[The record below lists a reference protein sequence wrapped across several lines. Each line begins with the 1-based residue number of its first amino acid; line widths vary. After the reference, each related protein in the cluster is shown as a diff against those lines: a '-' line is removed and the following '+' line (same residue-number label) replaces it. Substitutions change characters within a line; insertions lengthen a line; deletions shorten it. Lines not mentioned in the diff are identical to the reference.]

1 MIRPLCGKINRPRP
15 HTGSAP
21 IAHRNCKAKWHCAYA
36 KQYHVCIA
44 SAFLLGLKSSPGTE
58 TPAHSVG
65 GSHGEARAAQGAE
78 RQDRKQERQQK
89 RKKPPRASQNCRRS
103 PSTTDTRE
111 ILAHAAK
118 EARRDDYFIVD
129 VDAHVTETAFWSEVI
144 DRMESDVYKQ
154 MARAFKDRGGSP
166 PGLLNA
172 TPGML
177 YQDVFG
183 RIPHQQR
190 LGEDVP
196 GGRTHAQVTLVQRAM
211 DSMGIDYMV
220 VFPTPML
227 VLGMHPQVEIEVVI
241 GNAFNKWLTE
251 EILPQDPRIKAM
263 LYLPFNHPEAC
274 VKAVEMYADNPG
286 VIGFSVTS
294 TRFRAV
300 NHDSYM
306 PLYSAIQA
314 TGKPLAFHSGF
325 HWGDQS
331 MQQCNRF
338 ISMHAISF
346 VYYNLIHL
354 TNWIING
361 LPERFPKL
369 KVMWIES
376 GLAWVPFLMQR
387 LDSEYMMRS
396 SEAPLLKRRPS
407 EYIARHV
414 FHQPAA
420 RTFQPRSSP
429 RRPSRRS
436 TPRPSCCSPRTGR
449 IGISTCRARSPRC
462 RSSTSRPSATFW
474 ASTRRG
480 CSISK
485 CPSTSSAKAKQ
496 APARFACRSRPDTH
510 GQMP

>member
-1 MIRPLCGKINRPRP
+1 
-15 HTGSAP
+15 
-21 IAHRNCKAKWHCAYA
+21 
-36 KQYHVCIA
+36 
-44 SAFLLGLKSSPGTE
+44 
-58 TPAHSVG
+58 
-65 GSHGEARAAQGAE
+65 
-78 RQDRKQERQQK
+78 
-89 RKKPPRASQNCRRS
+89 
-103 PSTTDTRE
+103 
-111 ILAHAAK
+111 
-118 EARRDDYFIVD
+118 
-129 VDAHVTETAFWSEVI
+129 
-144 DRMESDVYKQ
+144 
-154 MARAFKDRGGSP
+154 MARAFKERGNA
-166 PGLLNA
+166 PGLLNS

-190 LGEDVP
+190 LGEAVA

-227 VLGMHPQVEIEVVI
+227 VLGMHPQVEMEVVI

-251 EILPQDPRIKAM
+251 VILPQDPRIKAM
-263 LYLPFNHPEAC
+263 LYVPFNDPEASL
-274 VKAVEMYADNPG
+274 KTVEAYANSPG
-286 VIGFSVTS
+286 VVGFSITS

-306 PLYSAIQA
+306 PFYSAVQA

-338 ISMHAISF
+338 ISMHSISF
-346 VYYNLIHL
+346 VYYNIIHL

-369 KVMWIES
+369 DVIWIES

-407 EYIARHV
+407 EYISDMY
-414 FHQPAA
+414 FTSQPLERSNMKVTEATFDAVKAETQLLFASDWPHWDFDLPNSITTLPFLSEQAKRNILGLNAA
-420 RTFQPRSSP
+420 RLFKLEVPKHKMGP
-429 RRPSRRS
+429 K
-436 TPRPSCCSPRTGR
+436 
-449 IGISTCRARSPRC
+449 
-462 RSSTSRPSATFW
+462 
-474 ASTRRG
+474 TR
-480 CSISK
+480 K
-485 CPSTSSAKAKQ
+485 
-496 APARFACRSRPDTH
+496 APADRVPVTA
-510 GQMP
+510 

>member
-1 MIRPLCGKINRPRP
+1 MLTKTPRNGKN
-15 HTGSAP
+15 GK
-21 IAHRNCKAKWHCAYA
+21 N
-36 KQYHVCIA
+36 
-44 SAFLLGLKSSPGTE
+44 G
-58 TPAHSVG
+58 
-65 GSHGEARAAQGAE
+65 
-78 RQDRKQERQQK
+78 
-89 RKKPPRASQNCRRS
+89 KKPPRIAEL
-103 PSTTDTRE
+103 PKIDTTTDTRD

-118 EARRDDYFIVD
+118 EARQDNYFIVD
-129 VDAHVTETAFWSEVI
+129 VDAHVTETAFWPDVI

-154 MARAFKDRGGSP
+154 MARAFKGRGP
-166 PGLLNA
+166 APGLLNS

-190 LGEDVP
+190 LGEAVP

-227 VLGMHPQVEIEVVI
+227 VLGMHPQVEMEVVI

-251 EILPQDPRIKAM
+251 EILPQEPRIKAM
-263 LYLPFNHPEAC
+263 LYLPFNHPEASL
-274 VKAVEMYADNPG
+274 KAVEMYADNPS

-346 VYYNLIHL
+346 VYYNIIHM
-354 TNWIING
+354 TNWIMNG

-376 GLAWVPFLMQR
+376 GLAWIPFLMQR

-407 EYIARHV
+407 EYMARDV
-414 FHQPAA
+414 LFEPAA
-420 RTFQPRSSP
+420 RALEPGADRGDLQGDEGRDATSVRLRLAALGF
-429 RRPSRRS
+429 RPAELDHHAAV
-436 TPRPSCCSPRTGR
+436 PQRTGQAQYSGLQCGAPVQSR
-449 IGISTCRARSPRC
+449 SAQAQDDRGQRAK
-462 RSSTSRPSATFW
+462 
-474 ASTRRG
+474 
-480 CSISK
+480 SK
-485 CPSTSSAKAKQ
+485 K
-496 APARFACRSRPDTH
+496 APAVREPVTA
-510 GQMP
+510 

>member
-1 MIRPLCGKINRPRP
+1 MRPRDQRRKPMLKKTPRNGHGKSAQRNNGRNGSKRRNGKTPAVSELPKIN
-15 HTGSAP
+15 
-21 IAHRNCKAKWHCAYA
+21 N
-36 KQYHVCIA
+36 
-44 SAFLLGLKSSPGTE
+44 L
-58 TPAHSVG
+58 
-65 GSHGEARAAQGAE
+65 
-78 RQDRKQERQQK
+78 
-89 RKKPPRASQNCRRS
+89 
-103 PSTTDTRE
+103 TDTRD

-118 EARRDDYFIVD
+118 DAKEHDYFIVD
-129 VDAHVTETAFWSEVI
+129 VDAHVTETAFWSEVV
-144 DRMESDVYKQ
+144 DRMDGDVYRQ
-154 MARAFKDRGGSP
+154 MARAFKERGGSP
-166 PGLLNA
+166 SGLLNA

-190 LGEDVP
+190 LGEAVP

-227 VLGMHPQVEIEVVI
+227 VLGMHPQIEMEVVI

-274 VKAVEMYADNPG
+274 VEAVERYADTPG
-286 VIGFSVTS
+286 VIGYSVTS
-294 TRFRAV
+294 TRYRAV

-306 PLYSAIQA
+306 PLYAAIQA

-338 ISMHAISF
+338 ISMHSISF
-346 VYYNLIHL
+346 VYFNMIHL

-369 KVMWIES
+369 KVLWIES
-376 GLAWVPFLMQR
+376 GLAWVPFMMQR

-396 SEAPLLKRRPS
+396 SEAPLLKRKPS
-407 EYIARHV
+407 EYIADMY
-414 FHQPAA
+414 FTSQPLERSNMDLTEATMKAIKAETQLLFASDWPHWDFDLPSSITSLPFLDERAKRNILGLNAA
-420 RTFQPRSSP
+420 RLFNLEVPKGKLV
-429 RRPSRRS
+429 RPDSR
-436 TPRPSCCSPRTGR
+436 
-449 IGISTCRARSPRC
+449 I
-462 RSSTSRPSATFW
+462 
-474 ASTRRG
+474 
-480 CSISK
+480 K
-485 CPSTSSAKAKQ
+485 K
-496 APARFACRSRPDTH
+496 APATREPVTA
-510 GQMP
+510 

>member
-1 MIRPLCGKINRPRP
+1 MLKKTPGNGNGKS
-15 HTGSAP
+15 GG
-21 IAHRNCKAKWHCAYA
+21 RN
-36 KQYHVCIA
+36 
-44 SAFLLGLKSSPGTE
+44 GNKSKNG
-58 TPAHSVG
+58 
-65 GSHGEARAAQGAE
+65 
-78 RQDRKQERQQK
+78 
-89 RKKPPRASQNCRRS
+89 KKPPAVSELPKINNL
-103 PSTTDTRE
+103 TDTRD

-118 EARRDDYFIVD
+118 DAKEHDYFIVD
-129 VDAHVTETAFWSEVI
+129 VDAHVTETAFWSEVV
-144 DRMESDVYKQ
+144 DRMESDVYQQ
-154 MARAFKDRGGSP
+154 MARAFKERGNAA
-166 PGLLNA
+166 GLLNA

-183 RIPHQQR
+183 RIPHQAR
-190 LGEDVP
+190 LGEAVP

-227 VLGMHPQVEIEVVI
+227 VLGMHPQIEMEVVI

-274 VKAVEMYADNPG
+274 VRAVEMYANTPG
-286 VIGFSVTS
+286 VIGYSVTS

-306 PLYSAIQA
+306 PLYAAIQA

-369 KVMWIES
+369 KVLWIES

-407 EYIARHV
+407 EYIADMY
-414 FHQPAA
+414 FTSQPLERSNLKLTEATFDAIKAETQLLFASDWPHWDFDLPASITSLPFLNEQAKRNILGLNAA
-420 RTFQPRSSP
+420 RLFNLEVPKYRLN
-429 RRPSRRS
+429 RPNLKKAPGSRVPV
-436 TPRPSCCSPRTGR
+436 T
-449 IGISTCRARSPRC
+449 A
-462 RSSTSRPSATFW
+462 
-474 ASTRRG
+474 
-480 CSISK
+480 
-485 CPSTSSAKAKQ
+485 
-496 APARFACRSRPDTH
+496 
-510 GQMP
+510 

>member
-1 MIRPLCGKINRPRP
+1 MEEADAEENAAPREK
-15 HTGSAP
+15 
-21 IAHRNCKAKWHCAYA
+21 REK
-36 KQYHVCIA
+36 
-44 SAFLLGLKSSPGTE
+44 
-58 TPAHSVG
+58 
-65 GSHGEARAAQGAE
+65 R
-78 RQDRKQERQQK
+78 QERQK
-89 RKKPPRASQNCRRS
+89 RTKAPRVSELPKITIQ
-103 PSTTDTRE
+103 TDTRE

-118 EARRDDYFIVD
+118 EARAEDYFIVD
-129 VDAHVTETAFWSEVI
+129 VDAHVTETAFWSEVV
-144 DRMESDVYKQ
+144 DRMDSDVYRQ
-154 MARAFKDRGGSP
+154 MARAFKDRGAA

-172 TPGML
+172 TPGFL
-177 YQDVFG
+177 HQDVFG

-190 LGEDVP
+190 LAEAVP

-227 VLGMHPQVEIEVVI
+227 VLGMHPQIEMEVVI
-241 GNAFNKWLTE
+241 GNAFNKWLAE
-251 EILPQDPRIKAM
+251 EILPQDQRIKAM
-263 LYLPFNHPEAC
+263 LYLPFNHPEESL
-274 VKAVEMYADNPG
+274 KAVERYADNPS

-338 ISMHAISF
+338 ISMHSISF
-346 VYYNLIHL
+346 VYYNIIHL

-369 KVMWIES
+369 KVLWIES

-396 SEAPLLKRRPS
+396 SEAPLLEAAAERVHPG
-407 EYIARHV
+407 HV

-420 RTFQPRSSP
+420 GTLEHGSDRSDLQSDQGGNPAAVRLRLAALGFRSAELDHDAAVP
-429 RRPSRRS
+429 RRTGQAQHSGLQRGA
-436 TPRPSCCSPRTGR
+436 SCS
-449 IGISTCRARSPRC
+449 SSRC
-462 RSSTSRPSATFW
+462 RSTS
-474 ASTRRG
+474 
-480 CSISK
+480 
-485 CPSTSSAKAKQ
+485 
-496 APARFACRSRPDTH
+496 
-510 GQMP
+510 

>member
-1 MIRPLCGKINRPRP
+1 MLTKTPRP
-15 HTGSAP
+15 ARNGGHGRNGKKAP
-21 IAHRNCKAKWHCAYA
+21 T
-36 KQYHVCIA
+36 V
-44 SAFLLGLKSSPGTE
+44 TE
-58 TPAHSVG
+58 LPKISNV
-65 GSHGEARAAQGAE
+65 
-78 RQDRKQERQQK
+78 
-89 RKKPPRASQNCRRS
+89 
-103 PSTTDTRE
+103 TDTRD

-118 EARRDDYFIVD
+118 EARASDYFIVD
-129 VDAHVTETAFWSEVI
+129 VDAHVTETAFWSEVV

-154 MARAFKDRGGSP
+154 MARAFKGRGP
-166 PGLLNA
+166 APGLLNS
-172 TPGML
+172 TPGLL

-190 LGEDVP
+190 LGEAVP

-227 VLGMHPQVEIEVVI
+227 VLGMHPQVEMEVVI

-251 EILPQDPRIKAM
+251 EILPQDRRIKAM
-263 LYLPFNHPEAC
+263 LYLPFNHPEASL
-274 VKAVEMYADNPG
+274 KAVETYADDPN

-306 PLYSAIQA
+306 PLYSAIQSS
-314 TGKPLAFHSGF
+314 GKPLAFHSGF

-346 VYYNLIHL
+346 VYYNIIHM
-354 TNWIING
+354 TNWIMNG

-369 KVMWIES
+369 KVVWIES
-376 GLAWVPFLMQR
+376 GLAWIPFLMQR

-407 EYIARHV
+407 EYMAEMYYSS
-414 FHQPAA
+414 QPLERSNLDLTEATFKAMHADTQLLFASDWPHWDFDLPNSITTLPFLNEQAKRNILGFNAA
-420 RTFQPRSSP
+420 RLFNLEVPKHKMLGTK
-429 RRPSRRS
+429 
-436 TPRPSCCSPRTGR
+436 
-449 IGISTCRARSPRC
+449 
-462 RSSTSRPSATFW
+462 
-474 ASTRRG
+474 
-480 CSISK
+480 SK
-485 CPSTSSAKAKQ
+485 K
-496 APARFACRSRPDTH
+496 APARETVTA
-510 GQMP
+510 

>member
-1 MIRPLCGKINRPRP
+1 MLKKTPRQEKTGKNGKNGKNGHKAPRVSELP
-15 HTGSAP
+15 KIT
-21 IAHRNCKAKWHCAYA
+21 I
-36 KQYHVCIA
+36 Q
-44 SAFLLGLKSSPGTE
+44 
-58 TPAHSVG
+58 
-65 GSHGEARAAQGAE
+65 
-78 RQDRKQERQQK
+78 
-89 RKKPPRASQNCRRS
+89 
-103 PSTTDTRE
+103 TDTRE

-118 EARRDDYFIVD
+118 EARAEDYFIVD
-129 VDAHVTETAFWSEVI
+129 VDAHVTETAFWSEVV
-144 DRMESDVYKQ
+144 DRMDSDVYRQ
-154 MARAFKDRGGSP
+154 MARAFKDRGAA

-172 TPGML
+172 TPGFL
-177 YQDVFG
+177 HQDVFG

-190 LGEDVP
+190 LAEAVP
-196 GGRTHAQVTLVQRAM
+196 GGRTHAQVTLVQRAI

-227 VLGMHPQVEIEVVI
+227 VLGMHPQIEMEVVI

-263 LYLPFNHPEAC
+263 LYLPFNHPEASL
-274 VKAVEMYADNPG
+274 KTVETYADTPG
-286 VIGFSVTS
+286 VIGYSVTS

-314 TGKPLAFHSGF
+314 SGKPLGFHSGF

-338 ISMHAISF
+338 ISMHSISF
-346 VYYNLIHL
+346 VYYNIIHL

-369 KVMWIES
+369 KVLWIES

-407 EYIARHV
+407 EYIADMY
-414 FHQPAA
+414 FTSQPLERSNLKLTEATFDAIKADTQLLFASDWPHWDFDLPNSITTLPFLNERAKRNILGLNAA
-420 RTFQPRSSP
+420 RLFNLEVPKHK
-429 RRPSRRS
+429 
-436 TPRPSCCSPRTGR
+436 
-449 IGISTCRARSPRC
+449 RAAPE
-462 RSSTSRPSATFW
+462 T
-474 ASTRRG
+474 
-480 CSISK
+480 K
-485 CPSTSSAKAKQ
+485 K
-496 APARFACRSRPDTH
+496 APAIRTPVTA
-510 GQMP
+510 

>member
-1 MIRPLCGKINRPRP
+1 MLKKTPGNGNGKN
-15 HTGSAP
+15 GS
-21 IAHRNCKAKWHCAYA
+21 RNG
-36 KQYHVCIA
+36 
-44 SAFLLGLKSSPGTE
+44 SKSKNG
-58 TPAHSVG
+58 
-65 GSHGEARAAQGAE
+65 
-78 RQDRKQERQQK
+78 
-89 RKKPPRASQNCRRS
+89 KKPPAVSELPKINNL
-103 PSTTDTRE
+103 TDTRD

-118 EARRDDYFIVD
+118 DAKEHDYFIVD
-129 VDAHVTETAFWSEVI
+129 VDAHVTETAFWSEVV

-154 MARAFKDRGGSP
+154 MARAFKERGNAA
-166 PGLLNA
+166 GLLNA

-183 RIPHQQR
+183 RIPHQAR
-190 LGEDVP
+190 LGEAVP

-211 DSMGIDYMV
+211 NSMGIDYMV

-227 VLGMHPQVEIEVVI
+227 VLGMHPQIEMEVVI

-274 VKAVEMYADNPG
+274 VRAVEMYANTPG
-286 VIGFSVTS
+286 VIGYSVTS

-369 KVMWIES
+369 KVLWIES

-407 EYIARHV
+407 EYIADMY
-414 FHQPAA
+414 FTSQPLERSNLKLTEATFDAIKAETQLLFASDWPHWDFDLPASITSLPFLNEQAKRNILGLNAA
-420 RTFQPRSSP
+420 RLFKLEVPKHKLN
-429 RRPSRRS
+429 RPKPNKAPGLRV
-436 TPRPSCCSPRTGR
+436 P
-449 IGISTCRARSPRC
+449 
-462 RSSTSRPSATFW
+462 AT
-474 ASTRRG
+474 A
-480 CSISK
+480 
-485 CPSTSSAKAKQ
+485 
-496 APARFACRSRPDTH
+496 
-510 GQMP
+510 